1 VKLNQLKFDISEI
14 LRSEFRYRLVLF
26 LINTSVNCNRQP
38 KTPAEYIKLSLLYN
52 VNRKSFFLY
61 FRTPLSNAE
70 RQWRW
75 RERQKQKGEENFF
88 RKEAKRK
95 RGSYV
100 PVDDLN
106 TSVKK
111 KRREEGRKRSQ
122 KWYEKKE
129 NKNTEDNENE
139 HGLGTAC
146 RATKQKGLLSNCLH
160 IKHQQKEDL
169 YA

>member
-1 VKLNQLKFDISEI
+1 LYS
-14 LRSEFRYRLVLF
+14 
-26 LINTSVNCNRQP
+26 
-38 KTPAEYIKLSLLYN
+38 KLSLIYSAG
-52 VNRKSFFLY
+52 VFGCRF
-61 FRTPLSNAE
+61 NAE

-111 KRREEGRKRSQ
+111 KGREEGRKRSQ
-122 KWYEKKE
+122 KWYEKK
-129 NKNTEDNENE
+129 KFPVSI
-139 HGLGTAC
+139 A
-146 RATKQKGLLSNCLH
+146 
-160 IKHQQKEDL
+160 
-169 YA
+169 